1 VRLLAAKTLAA
12 DGIPVH
18 SEKENTG
25 RGKSRILG
33 ERFKD
38 RKEDFLVALETY
50 IEK

>member
-12 DGIPVH
+12 DGIPVD
-18 SEKENTG
+18 SEKENMK
-25 RGKSRILG
+25 RGKGRILG
-33 ERFKD
+33 EQFKD